1 MDSPWLLKF
10 NKYIFCIP
18 LKVLSTQNSTFHSPS
33 YIHSAVVL
41 FHSEKIAN
49 HFKNN
54 HLIKVLNSKTLVYDT
69 YKDILNET
77 VVDFKLHINYNKHD
91 YDDNINNIHLLK
103 NHAIVNDD
111 NLTAV
116 ELQDIDNDTIILYS
130 IFAHA
135 VFLYIN
141 DIQVTNDKLILDSI
155 ALNPF
160 KIEIN
165 KISNFHDDSKMK
177 TDIILKQLEKLY
189 NASESI

>member
-1 MDSPWLLKF
+1 MDSPWLLKY
-10 NKYIFCIP
+10 NKCIFCIP

-41 FHSEKIAN
+41 FQNEQKAN
-49 HFKNN
+49 HFKKN

-69 YKDILNET
+69 YKDILNES
-77 VVDFKLHINYNKHD
+77 VIDVKLNINYIKYD
-91 YDDNINNIHLLK
+91 YEDNINNIHLLK
-103 NHAIVNDD
+103 NRSIVNDE

-116 ELQDIDNDTIILYS
+116 ELKNVDNDTIVLYS

-141 DIQVTNDKLILDSI
+141 DIQVKNDKLILDSI

-160 KIEIN
+160 RIEMNN
-165 KISNFHDDSKMK
+165 KSVLDDSQMK
-177 TDIILKQLEKLY
+177 TDILLKHLEKLY

>member
-10 NKYIFCIP
+10 NKCIFCIP
-18 LKVLSTQNSTFHSPS
+18 LKVVSTKNSTFHSPS

-41 FHSEKIAN
+41 FHNEQIAN
-49 HFKNN
+49 HFKKK

-69 YKDILNET
+69 YKDILNENII
-77 VVDFKLHINYNKHD
+77 DFKLHINYIKHD
-91 YDDNINNIHLLK
+91 YENVYSSK
-103 NHAIVNDD
+103 NHSIVNDE
-111 NLTAV
+111 NLRAV
-116 ELQDIDNDTIILYS
+116 ELKDIDDDTIVLYS

-141 DIQVTNDKLILDSI
+141 DIQIINNKLILDSI

-165 KISNFHDDSKMK
+165 KISNFNDNSKLK
-177 TDIILKQLEKLY
+177 TDILLKHLEKLY